1 MAKSSPSIQEEL
13 LRQAK
18 ITNRLLVLH
27 LKTNLGQMELID
39 LLSDFGLSAREVG
52 ELLGTTPATVA
63 VTLQRLKTRKRTRKL
78 KE

>member
-1 MAKSSPSIQEEL
+1 MLQ
-13 LRQAK
+13 
-18 ITNRLLVLH
+18 

-63 VTLQRLKTRKRTRKL
+63 VTRQRLKSRKRTRKL

>member
-18 ITNRLLVLH
+18 LTNRLLVLQ

-39 LLSDFGLSAREVG
+39 LLSDCGLSTREVG

-63 VTLQRLKTRKRTRKL
+63 VTLQRLKSRKRMRKL

>member
-13 LRQAK
+13 VRQAK
-18 ITNRLLVLH
+18 LTNRLLVLQ

-63 VTLQRLKTRKRTRKL
+63 VTLQRLKSRKRTRKL